1 MAKNSKQVRV
11 ALTGSVF
18 YTPTP
23 ITALPDDLTAAPAG
37 AIDLGWTTSDGVTFT
52 LGREVEGIDAW
63 QTPNLLRQLVLSE
76 PKSLSYT
83 LRQLAR
89 DQWLATMG
97 GTFEEVTAGGF
108 NRWVPEAGKLIEG
121 TILVDFV
128 DGANNYRFGFPL
140 AQQTAEVEFS
150 LVRND
155 AINLPNTWTAIE
167 PSGGLPVMFM
177 DTDDPAFDAPV
188 GP

>member
-18 YTPTP
+18 HLPTP
-23 ITALPDDLTAAPAG
+23 ITTLPASLTTAPVG
-37 AIDLGWTTSDGVTFT
+37 AVDLGWTTPDGVTFT

-76 PKSLSYT
+76 PKSMGFT

-89 DQWLATMG
+89 EQWLATMG
-97 GTFEEVTAGGF
+97 GTFEEITAGGF
-108 NRWVPEAGKLIEG
+108 NRWVPAAGKLIEG
-121 TILVDFV
+121 TIMVDFK
-128 DGANNYRFGFPL
+128 DGDFNYRFGFPL

-167 PSGGLPVMFM
+167 PATGLPVMWM
-177 DTDDPAFDAPV
+177 DTDDPAFDETP
-188 GP
+188 